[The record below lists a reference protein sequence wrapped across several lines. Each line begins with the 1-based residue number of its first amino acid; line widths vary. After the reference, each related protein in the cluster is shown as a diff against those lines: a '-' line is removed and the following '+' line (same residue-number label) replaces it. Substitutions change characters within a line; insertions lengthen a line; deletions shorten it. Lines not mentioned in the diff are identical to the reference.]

1 MRSPHVG
8 QGSNS
13 ANVRRFN
20 ERLLLQALRRAGEA
34 SKADLARLANLTS
47 TAVGSIITSLMQS
60 GLIELSGR
68 RLDGG
73 RGQPASLLRL
83 SPRGA
88 FAIGVRLDRTNIE
101 TVLVNFA
108 GQMIARRS
116 HDMLLPQPAQAQEIV
131 QHDIRELSGL
141 LDKEERK
148 RLAGIGVAQP
158 YNLGSWLRELGL
170 PSDNFRVWSEVDFA
184 GELGHAL
191 GLPVFSE
198 NDGNAAAIAEIFYG
212 CGRQR
217 DDFLYLFLGP
227 AIGGGIAVGGDCVRG
242 LTGNA
247 GDFAVMPVPPSTLPS
262 AYQPD
267 GKWDI
272 LLSRASLIAL
282 RRHLQYRGARVESR
296 ADIEGHI
303 AGGHPAV
310 GEWLD
315 DCIDALAPALRSALC
330 VLDVPA
336 VVLDADVDAGL
347 IDTLMERL
355 RWAVAATAPEARGT
369 PELVRGTFGPDAGAL
384 GAATLPMFFNFS
396 PRAGILMG
404 AAATMQTTSQNL
416 TQMQAQAQEV
426 SHVAL

>member
-47 TAVGSIITSLMQS
+47 TAVGTIITSLTAN
-60 GLIELSGR
+60 GLIEVSGR
-68 RLDGG
+68 RDGQ

-101 TVLVNFA
+101 TVLVDFA
-108 GQMIARRS
+108 GQMIERRS
-116 HDMLLPQPAQAQEIV
+116 RDMLLPQPSVAQEIV
-131 QHDIRELSGL
+131 QRDIAELLGL
-141 LDKEERK
+141 LTTEERS

-170 PSDNFRVWSEVDFA
+170 PADTFRVWNDVDFA
-184 GELGHAL
+184 GELARATA
-191 GLPVFSE
+191 LPVFSE

-227 AIGGGIAVGGDCVRG
+227 AIGGGIAIDGDCVRG

-247 GDFAVMPVPPSTLPS
+247 GDFAVMPVPPSRLPS
-262 AYQPD
+262 AHKPPGQ
-267 GKWDI
+267 WDI
-272 LLSRASLIAL
+272 LLSRASLISL
-282 RRHLQYRGARVESR
+282 RRHLQYCGETIDSR
-296 ADIEGHI
+296 ADLEACI
-303 AGGHPAV
+303 ARGHPGV
-310 GEWLD
+310 QEWLD
-315 DCIDALAPALRSALC
+315 DCVDALAPSLRSAFC

-347 IDTLMERL
+347 IDTLMQRL
-355 RWAVAATAPEARGT
+355 RLAVAATAPEARGT
-369 PELVRGTFGPDAGAL
+369 PALVRGTFGPDAGAL

-404 AAATMQTTSQNL
+404 AGAQTY
-416 TQMQAQAQEV
+416 AQAQEE

>member
-20 ERLLLQALRRAGEA
+20 ERLVLQALRRAGEA
-34 SKADLARLANLTS
+34 SKADLARLANLTN
-47 TAVGSIITSLMQS
+47 TAIGSIITSLIEN
-60 GLIELSGR
+60 GLIEVTGR
-68 RLDGG
+68 RLDGQ

-83 SPRGA
+83 DARGA
-88 FAIGVRLDRTNIE
+88 FAIGVRLDRTSIE

-108 GQMIARRS
+108 GQMIERRS
-116 HDMLLPQPAQAQEIV
+116 HDMLLPLPPVAQEIV
-131 QHDIRELSGL
+131 QRDIRELL
-141 LDKEERK
+141 ARLDARERS

-158 YNLGSWLRELGL
+158 YHLGSWLRELGL
-170 PSDNFRVWSEVDFA
+170 PADPFRVWNDVDFA
-184 GELGHAL
+184 GELGRAL
-191 GLPVFSE
+191 ALPVFSE
-198 NDGNAAAIAEIFYG
+198 NDGNAAAIAELFYG

-227 AIGGGIAVGGDCVRG
+227 AIGGGIAIHGDCVRG

-247 GDFAVMPVPPSTLPS
+247 GDFAVMPVPPSRLPS
-262 AYQPD
+262 AAQPP

-282 RRHLQYRGARVESR
+282 RRHLRHYGETVDSR
-296 ADIEGHI
+296 ADLEACI
-303 AGGHPAV
+303 ARGHPAV
-310 GEWLD
+310 EEWLE
-315 DCIDALAPALRSALC
+315 DCVDALAPALRASLC
-330 VLDVPA
+330 VLDLPA

-347 IDTLMERL
+347 IDTLMQRL
-355 RWAVAATAPEARGT
+355 RLAVAAMAPEASGM
-369 PELVRGTFGPDAGAL
+369 PALVRGTFGPDAGAL

-404 AAATMQTTSQNL
+404 AGAQTQEMSHAA
-416 TQMQAQAQEV
+416 
-426 SHVAL
+426 H

>member
-47 TAVGSIITSLMQS
+47 TAVGSIITSLMEN
-60 GLIELSGR
+60 GLIEMSGR

-101 TVLVNFA
+101 TVLVDFA
-108 GQMIARRS
+108 GQMIERRS
-116 HDMLLPQPAQAQEIV
+116 HDVLLPQPSVAQEIV
-131 QHDIRELSGL
+131 QQDIHELTGL
-141 LDKEERK
+141 LDKSERS

-170 PSDNFRVWSEVDFA
+170 PAEAFRVWSDVDFA
-184 GELGHAL
+184 SELGRAL

-217 DDFLYLFLGP
+217 ADFLYLFLGP
-227 AIGGGIAVGGDCVRG
+227 AIGGGIAINGDCVRG

-247 GDFAVMPVPPSTLPS
+247 GDFAVMPVPPSALPS
-262 AYQPD
+262 AYKPA

-282 RRHLQYRGARVESR
+282 RRHLQYHGEKVDNR
-296 ADIEGHI
+296 ADIEACI
-303 AGGHPAV
+303 ARGHPAV
-310 GEWLD
+310 EEWLE

-347 IDTLMERL
+347 IDTLMQRL
-355 RWAVAATAPEARGT
+355 RVAVAATAPEARGT
-369 PELVRGTFGPDAGAL
+369 PALVRGTFGPDAGAL

-404 AAATMQTTSQNL
+404 AGAQTY
-416 TQMQAQAQEV
+416 AQAQEE
-426 SHVAL
+426 SHVAP

>member
-47 TAVGSIITSLMQS
+47 TAVGSIITSLIDN
-60 GLIELSGR
+60 GLIEMSGR

-101 TVLVNFA
+101 TVLVDFA
-108 GQMIARRS
+108 GQMIGRRS
-116 HDMLLPQPAQAQEIV
+116 HDMLLPQPALAQEIV
-131 QHDIRELSGL
+131 QRDIGELSGL
-141 LDKEERK
+141 LDKDERR

-170 PSDNFRVWSEVDFA
+170 PADTFSVWSDVDFA
-184 GELGHAL
+184 AELGRAT

-227 AIGGGIAVGGDCVRG
+227 AIGGGVAIDGDCVRG

-247 GDFAVMPVPPSTLPS
+247 GDFAVMPVPPGNLPS
-262 AYQPD
+262 AHKPD

-282 RRHLQYRGARVESR
+282 RRHLQYCGETVDSR
-296 ADIEGHI
+296 ADLEACI
-303 AGGHPAV
+303 ARQHPAV
-310 GEWLD
+310 EEWLD
-315 DCIDALAPALRSALC
+315 DCIDALAPALRAALC

-347 IDTLMERL
+347 IDTLMQRL
-355 RWAVAATAPEARGT
+355 RVAVAATAPEAR
-369 PELVRGTFGPDAGAL
+369 
-384 GAATLPMFFNFS
+384 
-396 PRAGILMG
+396 
-404 AAATMQTTSQNL
+404 
-416 TQMQAQAQEV
+416 
-426 SHVAL
+426 

>member
-108 GQMIARRS
+108 GQMIERRS

-131 QHDIRELSGL
+131 QQDIRELSGL
-141 LDKEERK
+141 LDKDERK

-170 PSDNFRVWSEVDFA
+170 PTDNFRVWSEVDFA
-184 GELGHAL
+184 GELGRAL
-191 GLPVFSE
+191 ALPVFSE

-303 AGGHPAV
+303 ASGHPAV
-310 GEWLD
+310 EEWLD

-355 RWAVAATAPEARGT
+355 RGAVAGTAPEARGT

-404 AAATMQTTSQNL
+404 AAATMQTPSQNPTSL
-416 TQMQAQAQEV
+416 QAQAQEV

>member
-20 ERLLLQALRRAGEA
+20 ERLLLQTLRRAGEA

-47 TAVGSIITSLMQS
+47 TAVGSIITALTES
-60 GLIELSGR
+60 GLIEVSGR

-83 SPRGA
+83 APRGA

-101 TVLVNFA
+101 TVLVDFA
-108 GQMIARRS
+108 GQMIGRRS
-116 HDMLLPQPAQAQEIV
+116 HDMLLPQPALAQEIV
-131 QHDIRELSGL
+131 QQDIRELSGL
-141 LDKEERK
+141 LDKAERS

-170 PSDNFRVWSEVDFA
+170 PAEAFRVWSDIDFA
-184 GELGHAL
+184 GELSRAL

-217 DDFLYLFLGP
+217 ADFLYLFLGP
-227 AIGGGIAVGGDCVRG
+227 AIGGGIAIGGDCVRG

-247 GDFAVMPVPPSTLPS
+247 GDFAVMPVPPGTLPS
-262 AYQPD
+262 AHKPA

-282 RRHLQYRGARVESR
+282 RRHLQYHGEKVDNR
-296 ADIEGHI
+296 ADIEACI
-303 AGGHPAV
+303 ARGHPAV
-310 GEWLD
+310 DEWLD
-315 DCIDALAPALRSALC
+315 DCIDALAPALRAALC

-347 IDTLMERL
+347 IDTLMQRL
-355 RWAVAATAPEARGT
+355 RAAVAATAPEARGT
-369 PELVRGTFGPDAGAL
+369 PALVRGTFGPDAGAL

-404 AAATMQTTSQNL
+404 AGAQTH
-416 TQMQAQAQEV
+416 AQAQEE
-426 SHVAL
+426 SHAAL

>member
-20 ERLLLQALRRAGEA
+20 ERLVLQALRRAGEA

-47 TAVGSIITSLMQS
+47 TAVGSIITSLIDN
-60 GLIELSGR
+60 GLIEVTGR
-68 RLDGG
+68 RLDGQ

-83 SPRGA
+83 DPRGA
-88 FAIGVRLDRTNIE
+88 FAIGVRLDRTSIE

-116 HDMLLPQPAQAQEIV
+116 HDLLLPLPPTAQEIV
-131 QHDIRELSGL
+131 QRDIRDLLSR
-141 LDKEERK
+141 LDAGERS
-148 RLAGIGVAQP
+148 RIAGIGVAQP

-170 PSDNFRVWSEVDFA
+170 PADPFRVWNDVDFA
-184 GELGHAL
+184 GELGRAL
-191 GLPVFSE
+191 ALPVFSE
-198 NDGNAAAIAEIFYG
+198 NDGNAAAIAELFYG

-217 DDFLYLFLGP
+217 DDFIYLFLGP
-227 AIGGGIAVGGDCVRG
+227 AIGGGIAIDGDCVRG

-247 GDFAVMPVPPSTLPS
+247 GDFAVMPVPPGRLPS
-262 AYQPD
+262 AAQPP

-272 LLSRASLIAL
+272 LLSRASLISL
-282 RRHLQYRGARVESR
+282 RRHLRYYGETVDSR
-296 ADIEGHI
+296 ADLEACI
-303 AGGHPAV
+303 ARGHPAV
-310 GEWLD
+310 EEWLD
-315 DCIDALAPALRSALC
+315 DCVDALAPALRASLC
-330 VLDVPA
+330 VLDLRA

-347 IDTLMERL
+347 IDTLMKRL
-355 RWAVAATAPEARGT
+355 RVAVAATAPEASIT

-404 AAATMQTTSQNL
+404 AGAQTQEASHAA
-416 TQMQAQAQEV
+416 
-426 SHVAL
+426 H

>member
-1 MRSPHVG
+1 VRSPHVG

-47 TAVGSIITSLMQS
+47 TAVGSIITSLTAN
-60 GLIELSGR
+60 GLIEMSGR
-68 RLDGG
+68 RLDGQ

-101 TVLVNFA
+101 TVLVDFA
-108 GQMIARRS
+108 GQMIERRS
-116 HDMLLPQPAQAQEIV
+116 HDMLLPQPSVAQDIV
-131 QHDIRELSGL
+131 QRDIGELLGIL
-141 LDKEERK
+141 TTEERS
-148 RLAGIGVAQP
+148 RLAGVGVAQP

-170 PSDNFRVWSEVDFA
+170 PADTFRVWNDVDFA
-184 GELGHAL
+184 SELARATA
-191 GLPVFSE
+191 LPVFSE

-227 AIGGGIAVGGDCVRG
+227 AIGGGIAIDGDCVRG

-247 GDFAVMPVPPSTLPS
+247 GDFAVMPVPPSRLPS
-262 AYQPD
+262 APKPPGQ
-267 GKWDI
+267 WDI

-282 RRHLQYRGARVESR
+282 RRHLQYCGETIDSR
-296 ADIEGHI
+296 ADLEACI
-303 AGGHPAV
+303 ARGHPGV
-310 GEWLD
+310 QEWLD
-315 DCIDALAPALRSALC
+315 DCIDALAPALRSAFC

-347 IDTLMERL
+347 IDTLMQRL
-355 RWAVAATAPEARGT
+355 RLAVAATAPEARGT
-369 PELVRGTFGPDAGAL
+369 PALVRGTFGPDAGAL

-404 AAATMQTTSQNL
+404 AGAQTY
-416 TQMQAQAQEV
+416 AQAQEE

>member
-13 ANVRRFN
+13 ANVRRYN

-47 TAVGSIITSLMQS
+47 TAVGSIITALSAN
-60 GLIELSGR
+60 GLIEVSGR
-68 RLDGG
+68 RLDGQ

-83 SPRGA
+83 APRGA

-101 TVLVNFA
+101 TVLVDFA
-108 GQMIARRS
+108 GRMLARRS
-116 HDMLLPQPAQAQEIV
+116 HDMLLPQPCVAQDIV
-131 QHDIRELSGL
+131 QGDIREMLGMLSIG
-141 LDKEERK
+141 ERS
-148 RLAGIGVAQP
+148 RVAGIGVAQP

-170 PSDNFRVWSEVDFA
+170 PTDVFGVWNDVDFA
-184 GELGHAL
+184 GELGRAMA
-191 GLPVFSE
+191 LPVFSE

-217 DDFLYLFLGP
+217 ADFLYLFLGP
-227 AIGGGIAVGGDCVRG
+227 AIGGGIAIGGDCVRG

-247 GDFAVMPVPPSTLPS
+247 GDFAVMPVPPGRLPS
-262 AYQPD
+262 AYRPSGQ
-267 GKWDI
+267 WDI

-282 RRHLQYRGARVESR
+282 RRHLQYSGETIDSR
-296 ADIEGHI
+296 ADLEACI
-303 AGGHPAV
+303 ARDHPAV
-310 GEWLD
+310 QEWLD
-315 DCIDALAPALRSALC
+315 DCIDALAPALRAALC

-355 RWAVAATAPEARGT
+355 RVAVAATAPEARGT
-369 PELVRGTFGPDAGAL
+369 PALVRGTFGPDAGAL

-404 AAATMQTTSQNL
+404 AGAQN
-416 TQMQAQAQEV
+416 QEV